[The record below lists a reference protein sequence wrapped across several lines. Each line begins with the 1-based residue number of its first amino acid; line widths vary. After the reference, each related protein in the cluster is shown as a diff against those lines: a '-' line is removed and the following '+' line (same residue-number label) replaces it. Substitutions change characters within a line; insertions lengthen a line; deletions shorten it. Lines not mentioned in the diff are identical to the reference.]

1 MQHQVYCDLLENEVI
16 LWEYGHQK
24 KEPKIDEY
32 VRVLLMTLPLA
43 VFIMMILLQLV
54 RAGANHT
61 VWGPLLLITML
72 IVFPAIR
79 ECIMIK
85 NAYERTLYFVTNM
98 RVLTVR
104 IYNNTKV
111 ISAQRLNDIVKVMAS
126 RRKNKVDLFFSPNM
140 GISTY
145 KYDISKGRDYKTKIS
160 IRAPLVFLQIEDLL
174 NLRRV
179 IQMKQDI
186 EFIKD
191 DELAYD
197 YEY

>member
-1 MQHQVYCDLLENEVI
+1 VYCDLLENEVI